1 MYGRVIAKCL
11 QKEMYEC
18 EKRTL
23 KYKYKK
29 KMQNFDEVLHFLYLI
44 LECVVHVAVALLES
58 QKVRKSCCLS
68 LYSETPAL
76 PFTCRHP

>member
-29 KMQNFDEVLHFLYLI
+29 KMQNFDEVLHFFVSDFRMR
-44 LECVVHVAVALLES
+44 CPC
-58 QKVRKSCCLS
+58 SCCS
-68 LYSETPAL
+68 S
-76 PFTCRHP
+76 